1 MRSIDPLT
9 MPSSLRSASSAWV
22 STSTSALP
30 MATTSVAGVPLTPR
44 SSLRH
49 GLPGAKLDG
58 DPGGRAGRSSGGP
71 RRESVVVDR
80 PEPATDGGGAAVE
93 RGALGGGGGGGGGGG
108 RGGGGGGRGAPTP
121 PQNLPSSAFCPWLA
135 PAAREMFSSIR

>member
-49 GLPGAKLDG
+49 GLPGAELDG
-58 DPGGRAGRSSGGP
+58 DPGGSAGRGSGDP

-80 PEPATDGGGAAVE
+80 REPATDGGGAAVE
-93 RGALGGGGGGGGGGG
+93 RGALDERAAERLDDRPEHHVVGLLPVARTGGT
-108 RGGGGGGRGAPTP
+108 RDV
-121 PQNLPSSAFCPWLA
+121 L
-135 PAAREMFSSIR
+135 